1 MCNYDFEILQYNE
14 FENLTR
20 DLLQKE
26 FGIFIESFKDG
37 KDGGIDLRF
46 GIGKNEKCIVQVKRY
61 KDWASLR
68 SILKQEAEKVEKLN
82 PKRYIL
88 STSVELSPDY
98 KDEIMEI
105 FAPYIKST
113 EDILGK
119 KDINNLLD
127 KHPEIEKQ
135 YYKLWLS
142 STSILDA
149 IIHKA
154 TINWSEFTLE
164 EIKEEIRLYV
174 ANESFVKA
182 FEILKKNRYVI
193 ISGIPGIGKTTLAK
207 MLIYDIL
214 AQGYDELVCV
224 ENDMHE
230 AASLLQEGKKQV
242 FYFDDFL
249 GSNTFTPGEK
259 NFDGKLVKFI
269 RAIKRAE
276 TDKLFIM
283 TTREYILAQAMEYY
297 EKLETYDIEV
307 AKCTL
312 GMGVYS
318 DTIRARILYNHIAE
332 ANLSEEYI
340 EQLLKDKSYLQI
352 ITHKCFNP
360 RVIEAYIDNGKWR
373 KTPAEEFVATFVQMF
388 DKPTAV
394 WKYAFDA
401 LPKNAQYALLVLGTM
416 GKDVLEEDWRS
427 AYTSLCGTVREEYA
441 FDNSDAEWRKI
452 IGLLE
457 DCFVRTN
464 MYKSGKIVVS
474 LYNPS
479 VLGFAVE
486 YLRMNPDMQKHLIES
501 AIYPEQLYKVFTN
514 KELLV
519 KGGDAFVLLSS
530 ELVEVVKKKLSFFIT
545 ETQLTC
551 STDVANKDEHAPFRK
566 IRILYDYLLHYDGRR
581 VIEKLISKED
591 LTDVHTFLYLRLP
604 FLAEIDWAEVDF
616 TCDEIIESMWKEDL
630 DLEDT
635 VSFMNMLL
643 TVGRRD
649 FMYKEEFVKRIKDRI
664 ESYIIENYYE
674 YSGLEATR
682 DYITQIAERYH
693 NDEDVFPIN
702 DHLAMIQ
709 EAEDGLYNFPEEV
722 NINDT
727 VLIRSEADEKQIDE
741 IMTSLRVK
749 EE

>member
-20 DLLQKE
+20 DLLQAE

-46 GIGKNEKCIVQVKRY
+46 GINEKDKCIVQVKRY
-61 KDWASLR
+61 KDWASLQR
-68 SILKQEAEKVEKLN
+68 QLGEEVEKVKALD
-82 PKRYIL
+82 PVRYIL
-88 STSVELSPDY
+88 STSVPLSPAN
-98 KDEIMEI
+98 KETIKAI
-105 FAPYIKST
+105 LTSYIQDT
-113 EDILGK
+113 ADILGRD
-119 KDINNLLD
+119 DINNLLD
-127 KHPEIEKQ
+127 KHPEIERQ

-142 STSILDA
+142 STSILEE

-154 TINWSEFTLE
+154 TINWSEFTLD

-182 FEILKKNRYVI
+182 FDILKKNRYVI

-230 AASLLQEGKKQV
+230 AVSLLQEGKKQV

-283 TTREYILAQAMEYY
+283 TTREYILAQAMGYY

-312 GMGVYS
+312 DMGVYS

-332 ANLSEEYI
+332 ANLPEEYI

-352 ITHKCFNP
+352 ISHKCFNP

-394 WKYAFDA
+394 WKFAFDA

-416 GKDVLEEDWRS
+416 GKDVLEEDWRL

-457 DCFVRTN
+457 DCFIRTN

-486 YLRMNPDMQKHLIES
+486 YLHLNLDVQKHILSS
-501 AIYPEQLYKVFTN
+501 AIYPEQLYRVFTN
-514 KELLV
+514 KEELTQI
-519 KGGDAFVLLSS
+519 GDAYVLLPS
-530 ELVEVVKKKLSFFIT
+530 ELVGIVKEKLSYIIT
-545 ETQLTC
+545 VSQSTC
-551 STDVANKDEHAPFRK
+551 STDVLKKDEHTPFRK
-566 IRILYDYLLHYDGRR
+566 IRVLYDYLMHYQGKG
-581 VIEKLISKED
+581 VVEKLISKED
-591 LTDVHTFLYLRLP
+591 LTDNHTFIYQRLP
-604 FLAEIDWAEVDF
+604 FLVEMNWEEVDF
-616 TCDEIIESMWKEDL
+616 TCDEIIESMLKEEL
-630 DLEDT
+630 DIEDT
-635 VSFMNMLL
+635 ISLMDALSIL
-643 TVGRRD
+643 GRREIL
-649 FMYKEEFVKRIKDRI
+649 YKEEFTTRLHDKL
-664 ESYIIENYYE
+664 ELGIIDNFYE
-674 YSGLEATR
+674 YGNLEAIR
-682 DYITQIAERYH
+682 DYITQISERYD
-693 NDEDVFPIN
+693 DEEVFPVN
-702 DHLAMIQ
+702 AHLAMIQ

-722 NINDT
+722 NIKDEV
-727 VLIRSEADEKQIDE
+727 VLRSEADEKQIDE
-741 IMTSLRVK
+741 IMTSLRIK